1 MRLRRVRLKVALD
14 TVLPTRN
21 AAETFMGFHGACGMV
36 YYPPT
41 VPELFHGFAG
51 WLVLTH
57 AADLERPAHRSV
69 VVTDPSY
76 RKGVLH

>member
-14 TVLPTRN
+14 TVLPTRST
-21 AAETFMGFHGACGMV
+21 AEAFMGFHGACGMV

-41 VPELFHGFAG
+41 ITEMIHGLGG

-57 AADLERPAHRSV
+57 AADLERPDPWSV
-69 VVTDPSY
+69 ILTDPTY

>member
-14 TVLPTRN
+14 AMLPNRST
-21 AAETFMGFHGACGMV
+21 AEAFMGFHGACGMV

-41 VPELFHGFAG
+41 IPEMIQGITG

-57 AADLERPAHRSV
+57 AVDLERPDPGSV
-69 VVTDPSY
+69 IVTDQSY